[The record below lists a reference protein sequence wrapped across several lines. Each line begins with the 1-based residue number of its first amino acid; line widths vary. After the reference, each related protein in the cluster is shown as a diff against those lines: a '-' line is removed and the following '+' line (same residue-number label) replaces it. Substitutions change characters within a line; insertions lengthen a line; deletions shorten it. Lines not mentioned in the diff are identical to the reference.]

1 MLIWLKK
8 WNIINHKTL
17 SPHIK
22 MSKEIIT
29 FSDIEI
35 EKTSFTAIKVLFLED
50 LDIDN
55 ALVTKKISSGEKN
68 YEYFIGDL
76 YDDYKINPLHIM
88 PPKARTYVKGFDDH
102 TKWMFFFDWRW
113 WLIGKI

>member
-1 MLIWLKK
+1 
-8 WNIINHKTL
+8 
-17 SPHIK
+17 

-55 ALVTKKISSGEKN
+55 ALVMC
-68 YEYFIGDL
+68 F
-76 YDDYKINPLHIM
+76 
-88 PPKARTYVKGFDDH
+88 
-102 TKWMFFFDWRW
+102 
-113 WLIGKI
+113 LILFGAFWCFLMLFGGC

>member
-1 MLIWLKK
+1 MLISLKK

-68 YEYFIGDL
+68 YEYFIGYL
-76 YDDYKINPLHIM
+76 YDDYKIKPLHIM

-102 TKWMFFFDWRW
+102 TKWMFFFD
-113 WLIGKI
+113 